1 MKYVGV
7 THSFNDTDYTDIT
20 CFSIGKI
27 YWFKFYEDDLG
38 PIDEVKIGQH
48 VVVDT
53 CRGLAVGRIVK
64 KSGDGL
70 SLALNSGML
79 PEKITRQVVDFVNIG
94 PLAARASLTK
104 EVDKAEEAMCD
115 WINRNNIEDVYAI
128 LAERSEEFKVL
139 LTKRDRL
146 VDKLKAEK

>member
-1 MKYVGV
+1 M
-7 THSFNDTDYTDIT
+7 
-20 CFSIGKI
+20 
-27 YWFKFYEDDLG
+27 
-38 PIDEVKIGQH
+38 
-48 VVVDT
+48 
-53 CRGLAVGRIVK
+53 
-64 KSGDGL
+64 
-70 SLALNSGML
+70 
-79 PEKITRQVVDFVNIG
+79 NIG

-115 WINRNNIEDVYAI
+115 WINRNNIEDVYTI

>member
-20 CFSIGKI
+20 RFSIGKI

-70 SLALNSGML
+70 SLSLNSGML
-79 PEKITRQVVDFVNIG
+79 P
-94 PLAARASLTK
+94 
-104 EVDKAEEAMCD
+104 EEAMCD
-115 WINRNNIEDVYAI
+115 WINRNNIEDVYTI